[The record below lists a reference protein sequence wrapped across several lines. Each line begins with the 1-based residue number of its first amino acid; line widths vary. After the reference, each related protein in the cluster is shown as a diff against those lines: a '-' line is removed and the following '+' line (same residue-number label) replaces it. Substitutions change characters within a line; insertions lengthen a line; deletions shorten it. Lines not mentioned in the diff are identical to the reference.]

1 MKYSVKMILKYVVE
15 SGESF
20 IEETIILL
28 DAGSFDEAYEK
39 AEQYVQENGIA
50 EPYMNM
56 YGKQVRTEV
65 SYSDCFSVLDDDD
78 IVEVYSSIRKSSEK
92 LSEDMI
98 VSALDECCSKEEM
111 LPLRQWPDSET
122 D

>member
-39 AEQYVQENGIA
+39 AEQYVQESGIA
-50 EPYMNM
+50 EPYTNM
-56 YGKQVRTEV
+56 YGKQVRIEV
-65 SYSDCFSVLDDDD
+65 SYSDCFSVFDDDD
-78 IVEVYSSIRKSSEK
+78 VVEVYSSIKKGTEK
-92 LSEDMI
+92 LSEEMI
-98 VSALDECCSKEEM
+98 VSALDDCCTKDEM
-111 LPLRQWPDSET
+111 LPLRRWPESQ
-122 D
+122 